1 MEVSAVKV
9 LTGIIRFVSGVLLFL
24 ALAFAVVLALFRT
37 QKSDLPQI
45 GGYYLKIA
53 PGGSVSEE
61 FEEEALILLKRKE
74 SYTTGDVIA
83 YLDDGGDVSLGK
95 IRSINGETEGAFA
108 EVPYSLLESG
118 AGSPTFGGGSSAIA
132 DDPTIETAEAV
143 FPADRILAK
152 EVYASGFL
160 GFLVKIFSKPLS
172 GFAVIAILAIL
183 AFMPWRRDSA

>member
-95 IRSINGETEGAFA
+95 IRSINGETDGVSAR
-108 EVPYSLLESG
+108 VPYSLLESG

-172 GFAVIAILAIL
+172 GFAVIAVLAIL

>member
-74 SYTTGDVIA
+74 RYTTGDVIA
-83 YLDDGGDVSLGK
+83 YLDDEGDVSLGK
-95 IRSINGETEGAFA
+95 IRSISGETEGAFA

-132 DDPTIETAEAV
+132 DDPTVETAEAV

-172 GFAVIAILAIL
+172 GFAVIAVVAIL

>member
-95 IRSINGETEGAFA
+95 IRSINGETDGVSAR
-108 EVPYSLLESG
+108 VPYSLLESG

>member
-74 SYTTGDVIA
+74 RYTTGDVIA

-95 IRSINGETEGAFA
+95 IRSINGETDGVSAR
-108 EVPYSLLESG
+108 VPYSLLESG

>member
-74 SYTTGDVIA
+74 RYTTGDVIA
-83 YLDDGGDVSLGK
+83 YLDDEGDVSLGK

-172 GFAVIAILAIL
+172 GFAVIAVLAIL

>member
-74 SYTTGDVIA
+74 RYTTGDVIA

-95 IRSINGETEGAFA
+95 IRSINGETDGVSAQ
-108 EVPYSLLESG
+108 VPYSLLESG

-132 DDPTIETAEAV
+132 DDPTVETAEAV

>member
-95 IRSINGETEGAFA
+95 IRSINGETDGVSAR
-108 EVPYSLLESG
+108 VPYSLLESG

-132 DDPTIETAEAV
+132 DDPTVETAEAV

-172 GFAVIAILAIL
+172 GFAVIAVLAIL

>member
-74 SYTTGDVIA
+74 RYTTGDVIA
-83 YLDDGGDVSLGK
+83 YLDDEGDVSLGK

-132 DDPTIETAEAV
+132 DDPTVETAEAV

>member
-74 SYTTGDVIA
+74 RYTTGDVIA
-83 YLDDGGDVSLGK
+83 YLDDEGDVSLGK
-95 IRSINGETEGAFA
+95 IRSINGETDGVSAQ
-108 EVPYSLLESG
+108 VPYSLLESG

-132 DDPTIETAEAV
+132 DDPTVETAEAV

>member
-61 FEEEALILLKRKE
+61 FEEKALILLKRKE
-74 SYTTGDVIA
+74 RYTTGDVIA
-83 YLDDGGDVSLGK
+83 YLDDEGDVSLGK
-95 IRSINGETEGAFA
+95 IRSINGETDGVSAR
-108 EVPYSLLESG
+108 VPYSLLESG

-132 DDPTIETAEAV
+132 DDPTVETAEAV

>member
-1 MEVSAVKV
+1 MKV

-95 IRSINGETEGAFA
+95 IRSINGETDGVSAQ
-108 EVPYSLLESG
+108 VPYSLLESG

>member
-1 MEVSAVKV
+1 MKV

-74 SYTTGDVIA
+74 RYTTGDVIA
-83 YLDDGGDVSLGK
+83 YLDDEGDVSLGK
-95 IRSINGETEGAFA
+95 IRSINGETEGAFV

-132 DDPTIETAEAV
+132 DDPTVETAEAV

-172 GFAVIAILAIL
+172 GFAVIAVLAIL

>member
-74 SYTTGDVIA
+74 RYTTGDVIA

-95 IRSINGETEGAFA
+95 IRSINGETDGVSAR
-108 EVPYSLLESG
+108 VPYSLLESG

-132 DDPTIETAEAV
+132 DDPTVETAEAV

-172 GFAVIAILAIL
+172 GFAVIAVLAIL

>member
-1 MEVSAVKV
+1 
-9 LTGIIRFVSGVLLFL
+9 
-24 ALAFAVVLALFRT
+24 
-37 QKSDLPQI
+37 
-45 GGYYLKIA
+45 
-53 PGGSVSEE
+53 
-61 FEEEALILLKRKE
+61 
-74 SYTTGDVIA
+74 VIA

-95 IRSINGETEGAFA
+95 IRSINGETDGVSAR
-108 EVPYSLLESG
+108 VPYSLLESG

-132 DDPTIETAEAV
+132 DDPTMETAEAV

-172 GFAVIAILAIL
+172 GFAVIAVLAIL

>member
-132 DDPTIETAEAV
+132 DDPTVETAEAV

>member
-95 IRSINGETEGAFA
+95 IRSINGETDGVSAQ
-108 EVPYSLLESG
+108 VPYSLLESG

-132 DDPTIETAEAV
+132 DDPTVETAEAV

>member
-95 IRSINGETEGAFA
+95 IRSINGETDGVSAR
-108 EVPYSLLESG
+108 VPYSLLESG
-118 AGSPTFGGGSSAIA
+118 AGSPTCGGGSSAIA
-132 DDPTIETAEAV
+132 DDPTMETAEAV

-172 GFAVIAILAIL
+172 GFAVIAVLAIL

>member
-74 SYTTGDVIA
+74 RYTTGDVIA
-83 YLDDGGDVSLGK
+83 YLDDEGDVSLGK
-95 IRSINGETEGAFA
+95 IRSINGETDGVSAR
-108 EVPYSLLESG
+108 VPYSLLESG

>member
-132 DDPTIETAEAV
+132 DDPTIETAEAE

-172 GFAVIAILAIL
+172 GFAVIAVLAIL

>member
-74 SYTTGDVIA
+74 RYTIGDVIA
-83 YLDDGGDVSLGK
+83 YLDDEGDVSLGK

>member
-74 SYTTGDVIA
+74 RYTTGDVIA
-83 YLDDGGDVSLGK
+83 YLDDEGDVSLGK
-95 IRSINGETEGAFA
+95 IRSINGETKGAFA

-132 DDPTIETAEAV
+132 DDPTVETAEAV

>member
-1 MEVSAVKV
+1 MKV

-74 SYTTGDVIA
+74 RYTTGDVIA

-95 IRSINGETEGAFA
+95 IRSINGETDGVSAR
-108 EVPYSLLESG
+108 VPYSLLESG

>member
-74 SYTTGDVIA
+74 RYTTGDVIA
-83 YLDDGGDVSLGK
+83 YLDDEGDVSLGK

-132 DDPTIETAEAV
+132 DDPTMETAEAV

-172 GFAVIAILAIL
+172 GFAVIAVLAIL

>member
-95 IRSINGETEGAFA
+95 IRSINGETDGVSAQ
-108 EVPYSLLESG
+108 VPYSLLESG

>member
-1 MEVSAVKV
+1 MKV

-108 EVPYSLLESG
+108 EVPYGLLESG

-132 DDPTIETAEAV
+132 DDPTVETAEAV

>member
-74 SYTTGDVIA
+74 RYTTGDVIA
-83 YLDDGGDVSLGK
+83 YLDDEGDVSLGK

>member
-95 IRSINGETEGAFA
+95 IRSINGETDGVSAQ
-108 EVPYSLLESG
+108 VPYSLLESG

-132 DDPTIETAEAV
+132 DDPTVETAEAV

-172 GFAVIAILAIL
+172 GFAVIAVLAIL

>member
-74 SYTTGDVIA
+74 RYTTGDVIA
-83 YLDDGGDVSLGK
+83 YLDDEGDVSLGK

-132 DDPTIETAEAV
+132 DDPTVETAEAV

-172 GFAVIAILAIL
+172 GFAVIAVLAIL

>member
-95 IRSINGETEGAFA
+95 IRSINGETDGVSAR
-108 EVPYSLLESG
+108 VPYSLLESG

-132 DDPTIETAEAV
+132 DDPTVETAEAV

>member
-83 YLDDGGDVSLGK
+83 YLDDEGDVSLGK